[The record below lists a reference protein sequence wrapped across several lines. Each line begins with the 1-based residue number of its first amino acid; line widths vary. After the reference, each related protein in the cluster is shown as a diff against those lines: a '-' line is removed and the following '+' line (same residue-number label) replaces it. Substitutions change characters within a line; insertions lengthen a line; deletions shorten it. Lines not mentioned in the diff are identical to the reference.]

1 MNNFFIKHE
10 IMSTLTNKKNFGKIH
25 WAMYV
30 QQKFTQSITRERNR
44 DMRIMFFVLSLT
56 FKKKKNN

>member
-30 QQKFTQSITRERNR
+30 QQKFTQNITRERNR
-44 DMRIMFFVLSLT
+44 DMRIMFLVLSLT

>member
-44 DMRIMFFVLSLT
+44 DMRIMFLVLSLT

>member
-30 QQKFTQSITRERNR
+30 QQKFTQSITIERNR
-44 DMRIMFFVLSLT
+44 DMRIMFLVLSLT

>member
-10 IMSTLTNKKNFGKIH
+10 IMSTLTNKKNFRQIH

-44 DMRIMFFVLSLT
+44 DMRIMFLVLSLT

>member
-10 IMSTLTNKKNFGKIH
+10 IMSTLTNKKNIGKIH

-44 DMRIMFFVLSLT
+44 DMRIMFLVLSLT